1 VVTRG
6 DRGRAGEPVAACA
19 ADAALGQGPE
29 GAPPAMPGGME
40 GAGSR
45 GDARAEESQEYR
57 AGLAAA
63 YARIEQYGP
72 WRAFIREAEAW
83 LAQCCQRTR
92 QDCLPG
98 HVTAF
103 MEAVFVPGHQDARSA
118 SGAPCCAPRTVE
130 RALSRL
136 MVWFKGAGRTKPWAL
151 LAESSVQCCNPVV
164 SQEVMVWQMAHEHSV
179 VTGTDV
185 FMPPAAP
192 TTAAAGAAAGA
203 GGRRSGAQ
211 QGGGAAAAGPGQ
223 GGSAGPGLGGAAGQ
237 GQGGAAAAGSAQG
250 AAAGRRQRHLAAA
263 ALGFTQGAAAAAA
276 RPARRAAVRPGEGGA
291 GDAVTDAEYMQSLA
305 EMEAELGGRGR
316 PAEAAV
322 PPPQQAEAGQARPAP
337 EPMRPA
343 QPPPRARRRGQAAA
357 AAGASRV
364 RAAGD
369 GGARP
374 ALRAWPPA
382 SPGTARRARVPR
394 LHAC

>member
-1 VVTRG
+1 MGCQGGCSVPCIRAAQQVWHTSGAHACLVVAAPVVTRG
-6 DRGRAGEPVAACA
+6 GRGRAGEPVAACA
-19 ADAALGQGPE
+19 AEAALGQGPE

-45 GDARAEESQEYR
+45 CDARGEESQEYR

-72 WRAFIREAEAW
+72 GRAFIREAEAW

-118 SGAPCCAPRTVE
+118 SGAHCCAPRTVE

-151 LAESSVQCCNPVV
+151 LAESSVQCCNPVL
-164 SQEVMVWQMAHEHSV
+164 SQEVMVWQMAYEHSV
-179 VTGTDV
+179 VTGMDI

-203 GGRRSGAQ
+203 GGRRR
-211 QGGGAAAAGPGQ
+211 AAAGPGQ
-223 GGSAGPGLGGAAGQ
+223 GGAAGQGQGGAAGQ

-250 AAAGRRQRHLAAA
+250 AAAGRRQS
-263 ALGFTQGAAAAAA
+263 
-276 RPARRAAVRPGEGGA
+276 GA
-291 GDAVTDAEYMQSLA
+291 GDVVTDAEYMQSLA

-337 EPMRPA
+337 EPMHPA

-357 AAGASRV
+357 AAGASRM

-374 ALRAWPPA
+374 ALHAWPPA
-382 SPGTARRARVPR
+382 CSGTARRARVPR

>member
-6 DRGRAGEPVAACA
+6 DRGRAGEPGAACA
-19 ADAALGQGPE
+19 AEPALGQGPE

-45 GDARAEESQEYR
+45 CDARGEESQEYR

-151 LAESSVQCCNPVV
+151 LAESSVQCCNPVL
-164 SQEVMVWQMAHEHSV
+164 SQEVMVWQMAYEHSV
-179 VTGTDV
+179 VTGMDI

-203 GGRRSGAQ
+203 GGRRR
-211 QGGGAAAAGPGQ
+211 AAAGPGQ
-223 GGSAGPGLGGAAGQ
+223 GGAAGQGQGGAAGQ

-250 AAAGRRQRHLAAA
+250 AAAGRRQS
-263 ALGFTQGAAAAAA
+263 
-276 RPARRAAVRPGEGGA
+276 GA
-291 GDAVTDAEYMQSLA
+291 GDVVTDAEYMQSLA